1 MIKLVVQLTAS
12 PTLPEAVLASW
23 GITSESTTQV
33 TGPRPIEK
41 AQTNATIEAA
51 ESAAMEPLIP
61 MASVIAATLM
71 TSVGKSNRGLDPTR
85 YRQRRSE
92 TGLTSMRKAGTRV
105 NGIFDM
111 TMNKA
116 IKRELPLKTGLRIRV
131 EKYMTGE
138 IPHVCWDI
146 CVMSTTRTAY
156 QL

>member
-1 MIKLVVQLTAS
+1 MTKLVVQLTAS

-41 AQTNATIEAA
+41 AQTKATIEAA
-51 ESAAMEPLIP
+51 ESAAIEPLIP
-61 MASVIAATLM
+61 IASVTAATLM
-71 TSVGKSNRGLDPTR
+71 TSVGKSNNGLEPTR
-85 YRQRRSE
+85 YYQPRSVG
-92 TGLTSMRKAGTRV
+92 GLTSMRKAGTRV
-105 NGIFDM
+105 RGIFDM

-116 IKRELPLKTGLRIRV
+116 INLELPLKTGLRIRV

-146 CVMSTTRTAY
+146 
-156 QL
+156 